1 MLSLLIPFVVYNLT
15 LKALDVA
22 SRPNEPGL
30 ALTLD
35 LMRSDILF
43 DLGYAALWIALFAL
57 AHKGPLRWT
66 VVFLFHTAT
75 LLVAIVSTLAHHYL
89 HETGMT
95 LGYGIIALWLP
106 KFGEVKPIL
115 VQVVPLS
122 GWIVLS
128 AVLFYATFG
137 PWLVT
142 RGIEGWRRRPWASLS
157 ERPEISFLG
166 PLGIFLLAFGF
177 GSLSVLVGSNPAA
190 ASTALARDPFI
201 NVILTGIR
209 EASAEK
215 ADREAVAEGSATE
228 PLATDANLLQTPRTE
243 KRNVVLIH
251 LESTRE
257 RSVTPYTP
265 ELGTTPF
272 LDELAKSSLFA
283 QRAYTTVPHTS
294 KATTSVNCGI
304 FPHVSEQNTE
314 AEPGGIPVPC
324 LPELLK
330 GQGYDT
336 VFFQSPTEDFEDRR
350 DLVENL
356 GYEEFYPLEAMDK
369 ESFEQTNYFGHEDDV
384 MLEPSEEWLEEREDK
399 PFVAKYLT
407 GTGHH
412 DYRCLS
418 TRHGSEDFS
427 DDGWAN
433 RYLNCLRL
441 QDIFVENLFEQYEE
455 LGLYQDTIFVL
466 YGDHGE
472 ALGEHG
478 RYQHNDTI
486 WEEGLRVPL
495 LVHAPGSFEGG
506 ARVEGLANLTDI
518 LPTVLEMLGYEVE
531 NGEYPGYSLLRPLPE
546 DRTLMFSCFHD
557 NQCLASIQGYD
568 KFIHHYANWPDE
580 IFDLSEDPLEEQNLV
595 GERGNE
601 VDKRREK
608 LFAWHSE
615 AKALYAER

>member
-1 MLSLLIPFVVYNLT
+1 MLSLLVPFVVYNLT
-15 LKALDVA
+15 LKASDVA
-22 SRPNEPGL
+22 SRPGEPKL

-35 LMRSDILF
+35 LMRSDIFF
-43 DLGYAALWIALFAL
+43 DLGYASLWIGFFAL
-57 AHKGPLRWT
+57 ARKGPLRWA
-66 VVFLFHTAT
+66 VVFLFHAAT
-75 LLVAIVSTLAHHYL
+75 LLVATVSTLAHQYL

-106 KFGEVKPIL
+106 RFDEIKPIL

-122 GWIVLS
+122 DWIVLLV
-128 AVLFYATFG
+128 VLFYAVLG
-137 PWLVT
+137 PWFVT
-142 RGIEGWRRRPWASLS
+142 RGVEGWRGRPWGSLS
-157 ERPEISFLG
+157 EGPEVSFLG
-166 PLGIFLLAFGF
+166 PLGIFLLACGF
-177 GSLSVLVGSNPAA
+177 GSLSLLVGSNPAA

-201 NVILTGIR
+201 NVVLTGVK

-215 ADREAVAEGSATE
+215 ADWEAVAAGSSTE
-228 PLATDANLLQTPRTE
+228 HPAADASLLQTPLTE
-243 KRNVVLIH
+243 KRNVVLIQ

-272 LDELAKSSLFA
+272 LDELAKSSLLA
-283 QRAYTTVPHTS
+283 ERAYTTVPHTS
-294 KATTSVNCGI
+294 KATTSANCGI

-314 AEPGGIPVPC
+314 AESGGIPVPC

-350 DLVENL
+350 DLVENF
-356 GYEEFYPLEAMDK
+356 GYEEFYPLESMDK

-384 MLEPSEEWLEEREDK
+384 MLEPSEAWLEERGDK
-399 PFVAKYLT
+399 PFVAKYVT

-427 DDGWAN
+427 EDGWAN
-433 RYLNCLRL
+433 PYLNCLRL
-441 QDIFVENLFEQYEE
+441 QDIFLENLIEQYKE
-455 LGLYQDTIFVL
+455 LGLYQDTIFVI

-472 ALGEHG
+472 GLGEHG

-495 LVHAPGSFEGG
+495 LIHAPGSFEGG
-506 ARVEGLANLTDI
+506 ARAEGLSNLTDI

-531 NGEYPGYSLLRPLPE
+531 NGDYPGYSLLRPLPE
-546 DRTLMFSCFHD
+546 DRALMFSCFHD
-557 NQCLASIQGYD
+557 NQCLASIEGYD
-568 KFIHHYANWPDE
+568 KYIHHYANWPDE
-580 IFDLSEDPLEEQNLV
+580 FFDLSEDPLEAQNLV

-601 VDKRREK
+601 MDKRREE

-615 AKALYAER
+615 AKVLYADW